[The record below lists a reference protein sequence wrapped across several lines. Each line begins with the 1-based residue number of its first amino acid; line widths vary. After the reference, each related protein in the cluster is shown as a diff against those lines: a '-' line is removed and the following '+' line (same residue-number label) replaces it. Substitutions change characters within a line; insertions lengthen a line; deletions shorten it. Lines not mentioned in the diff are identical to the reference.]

1 MFLKEH
7 EIKMIIQAG
16 FDILES
22 SGAHVMQEEALEVFR
37 KNNCKVEGS
46 LVKIPATIIEECIKS
61 TPAKWTVYDREGN
74 ERLFIGEGKTY
85 YGSADVATH
94 FLDYKTDEVRDF
106 TLNDSRLAARLMEYL
121 PNIDF
126 VCPFG
131 TPQDI
136 SQAITSAN
144 AFEATVTNT
153 TKPIGFMTLDV
164 ENHEA
169 IIKMASIIR
178 GGMDNLKKK
187 PFILTLLESISPL
200 TLASETSAK
209 MLIMAENELPYFFTG
224 APSLGATS
232 PVTLAGSLAQTV
244 AETFLGLALTQ
255 LKKKGAPVGI
265 GAAIGIIDMS
275 TGVYSLGAPETAL
288 CDAAFTEIARY
299 LKIPNWTT
307 SVTQSKTPDQQA
319 VIEPTLAIL
328 LNEIEGADVNWD
340 VGYLESALI
349 TSFEE
354 IVLLDEI
361 IGMVRRIN
369 RGIEVNED
377 TLAKDLIINAGPG
390 KSYLDDDHTLRNF
403 KKELWF
409 PTIKDNKPLEV
420 WQAEGKLTMR
430 DRAKN
435 KIEKILASDNPKEL
449 SGKIKSELRDILASF
464 KIKNRIDL

>member
-1 MFLKEH
+1 MFLKEQD
-7 EIKMIIQAG
+7 IKIIIQAG

-22 SGAHVMQEEALEVFR
+22 CGAHVMQEEALEVFK
-37 KNNCKVEGS
+37 KNNCKIEGNI
-46 LVKIPATIIEECIKS
+46 VKIPQSVVEECIKS
-61 TPAKWTVYDREGN
+61 TPAKWTIYDREGN
-74 ERLFIGEGKTY
+74 ERLFMGEGKTY

-106 TLNDSRLAARLMEYL
+106 TLNDSRLAAKLMEHL

-136 SQAITSAN
+136 SQDITSAN

-164 ENHEA
+164 KNHEA
-169 IIKMASIIR
+169 IMAMASIIR
-178 GGMDNLKKK
+178 GGLDNLKKK

-209 MLIMAENELPYFFTG
+209 MLIMAENELPYFFAS

-232 PVTLAGSLAQTV
+232 PVTLAGSLAQAI
-244 AETFLGLALTQ
+244 AEALLGLVLTQ

-265 GAAIGIIDMS
+265 GAAVGVIDMS

-299 LKIPNWTT
+299 LNIPNWTT

-340 VGYLESALI
+340 IGYLESALI

-354 IVLLDEI
+354 LVLLDEI
-361 IGMVRRIN
+361 IGMVRRVN
-369 RGIEVNED
+369 KGIEINDE
-377 TLAKDLIINAGPG
+377 TLAKDLIINTGPR
-390 KSYLDDDHTLRNF
+390 KSYLDLDHTVRNF
-403 KKELWF
+403 RKELWF
-409 PTIKDNKPLEV
+409 PTIKDNKPFEV
-420 WQAEGKLTMR
+420 WLAEGKLTMR

-435 KIEKILASDNPKEL
+435 KIDKLLSSDKINEL
-449 SGKIKSELRDILASF
+449 SSKIKSEINDVLAS
-464 KIKNRIDL
+464 L